1 MTKIFLSTDNEGMT
15 ASQCNADSS
24 RDLVNRNIT
33 LLSSNWDRA
42 YDFSLLGSTE
52 VLPVPKA
59 RSHSLCVGV
68 EREREGEII
77 ARKHMS
83 ECSRNVVLWLSLT

>member
-1 MTKIFLSTDNEGMT
+1 MTKIFLSADNEGMT

-24 RDLVNRNIT
+24 RVLVNGNIT
-33 LLSSNWDRA
+33 LLSSKPDRA
-42 YDFSLLGSTE
+42 YDFSSLRSTE
-52 VLPVPKA
+52 VLPVPQA
-59 RSHSLCVGV
+59 RSHFGAWGLK
-68 EREREGEII
+68 RERETI